1 MIIFSSLRSSA
12 PWQFEVQGW
21 RVWRVWALT
30 ALLFLNQASVA
41 VAAAPQFH
49 QSAALSTIS
58 SQVSESSS
66 QILQDLKDF
75 TPASI
80 TYPHFGT
87 ANGIMRRGGIDAAR
101 VWKLAIVAALLGS
114 LTAVCIP
121 GKKQMKLEA
130 KEETVQ
136 SYPWKMLPPP
146 ADVAAAG
153 PTFADGVGA
162 GWKKI
167 LVSRGM
173 RLQHR
178 GMALLA
184 DQSGQKT
191 RALIVRDMQAGPKS
205 ALAAQLHR
213 HGLQDLAPLTARKTS
228 ELGKLLHG
236 SKRRMMTHVA
246 TGPWVLKHALA
257 RGDAEGVTPFED
269 AQSLLAF
276 WESMPKSTRCSYVA
290 QACLQ
295 HPFTLNGGPVMVRS
309 FVLALDNGRWFL
321 HTENLILVQLQELH
335 SPDSPVSRLEEIPA
349 VRGSAWS
356 HHAEVWRNLRRSLT
370 TVAQHKSLGR
380 KWLKAQTPV
389 GSHGKAG
396 CLNFQLFVVECAVD
410 QDKQPWL
417 TDMYPMAE
425 SPQQG
430 TAAES
435 VWEEIMK
442 DAGNL
447 ILNPLVEQLQRV
459 GKQVT
464 ALDSG
469 GGYETRKSSA
479 TSAFVQLCEP
489 DS

>member
-1 MIIFSSLRSSA
+1 MIIFSSKRSS
-12 PWQFEVQGW
+12 VL
-21 RVWRVWALT
+21 VW
-30 ALLFLNQASVA
+30 ALLFLNQASVTS
-41 VAAAPQFH
+41 AASAHPHAEFH
-49 QSAALSTIS
+49 QSAAALSTIS
-58 SQVSESSS
+58 ESSMS
-66 QILQDLKDF
+66 QILKDF

-80 TYPHFGT
+80 TYPHFGA

-121 GKKQMKLEA
+121 GKKQMQLEA

-146 ADVAAAG
+146 ADVTAAG

-167 LVSRGM
+167 LMSRGM
-173 RLQHR
+173 RLQNR
-178 GMALLA
+178 GVALIA
-184 DQSGQKT
+184 TDQSGQKT
-191 RALIVRDMQAGPKS
+191 RALILRHMQAGPKS

-213 HGLQDLAPLTARKTS
+213 HGLQDLAPLTVRKPS

-236 SKRRMMTHVA
+236 SKRRMMAHA
-246 TGPWVLKHALA
+246 ANGPWVLKHALA
-257 RGDAEGVTPFED
+257 RGDAEGVTPFKD
-269 AQSLLAF
+269 AHSLLAF
-276 WESMPKSTRCSYVA
+276 WDSVPKSTRCSYVA

-321 HTENLILVQLQELH
+321 HTESLILVRLQELH
-335 SPDSPVSRLEEIPA
+335 SPDSPVLEEVPA

-356 HHAEVWRNLRRSLT
+356 HHAEVWHNLRRSLT

-380 KWLKAQTPV
+380 KWLKAQTPF
-389 GSHGKAG
+389 GSHGQAG

-417 TDMYPMAE
+417 TDMYPMSE
-425 SPQQG
+425 NPQQG
-430 TAAES
+430 TAES
-435 VWEEIMK
+435 VWEEVMK

-447 ILNPLVEQLQRV
+447 ILNPLAEQLQRA
-459 GKQVT
+459 GKKKVT

-469 GGYETRKSSA
+469 GGGYERKSSA
-479 TSAFVQLCEP
+479 SAFVQLCEP
-489 DS
+489 AS

>member
-1 MIIFSSLRSSA
+1 MIFSSLRSS
-12 PWQFEVQGW
+12 V

-30 ALLFLNQASVA
+30 ALLFLDQASSA
-41 VAAAPQFH
+41 RAAAPQFH

-58 SQVSESSS
+58 GQVSESSS
-66 QILQDLKDF
+66 QILKDLKDF

-121 GKKQMKLEA
+121 GKKQTKLEVN
-130 KEETVQ
+130 EETLQ

-162 GWKKI
+162 RWKKI

-191 RALIVRDMQAGPKS
+191 RALIVRNIQAGPKS
-205 ALAAQLHR
+205 ALAVQLHR
-213 HGLQDLAPLTARKTS
+213 HGLQDLAPLTVRKTS

-257 RGDAEGVTPFED
+257 RGDAEGVTPFKD

-321 HTENLILVQLQELH
+321 HTESLILVQLPELH
-335 SPDSPVSRLEEIPA
+335 SPDSPVLEEIPA
-349 VRGSAWS
+349 VQGSAWS
-356 HHAEVWRNLRRSLT
+356 HHAEVWQNLRRSLA

-380 KWLKAQTPV
+380 KWLRAQTPV
-389 GSHGKAG
+389 GNHGKAG
-396 CLNFQLFVVECAVD
+396 CLSFQLFVVECAVD
-410 QDKQPWL
+410 QDKRPWL
-417 TDMYPMAE
+417 TDMYPMSE

-435 VWEEIMK
+435 VWEEVMK

-447 ILNPLVEQLQRV
+447 ILNPLLEQLQRL
-459 GKQVT
+459 GKQKVT